1 MSGRAIDG
9 QGRAEPSGIGDELSL
24 LMQFLEFHRAT
35 VAWKCSDVDDQRL
48 RQKLPPSELS
58 LAGLLNHL
66 AFVEDSWFS
75 HVVASAPLREP
86 WVSMPWGR
94 DPDAEFHQ
102 AHKLT
107 GIGLR
112 RRWGEA
118 CDRSRDVLDGLIAGG
133 SHLETAYRRPGD
145 SSPRSLRWI
154 LLHMIEEYARHNGH
168 ADLLR
173 EAVDGLTG
181 E

>member
-66 AFVEDSWFS
+66 AFVEDYWFS

-112 RRWGEA
+112 RRWG
-118 CDRSRDVLDGLIAGG
+118 G
-133 SHLETAYRRPGD
+133 
-145 SSPRSLRWI
+145 SLR
-154 LLHMIEEYARHNGH
+154 
-168 ADLLR
+168 
-173 EAVDGLTG
+173 
-181 E
+181 